1 MAGSVNKVILV
12 GNVGKDPE
20 IRRTQDGRPIANLS
34 IATSES
40 WRDKAT
46 GEKKEKTEW
55 HRVVIFS
62 EPLCKIVEQYVKKG
76 AKLYIEGALQT
87 RKWTDQSGVE
97 KYSTEVVLQGFNG
110 SLTMLDGAG
119 GGRGAG
125 AGAGMQESGQADY
138 GGMDSGGFGTS
149 SGGGSGSGSGGGYSE
164 PKRGG
169 GKSAS
174 SNGGAAKG
182 GFDKAL
188 DDEIPF

>member
-34 IATSES
+34 LATSES

-55 HRVVIFS
+55 HRVVIFN
-62 EPLCKIVEQYVKKG
+62 ENLCKVVEQYVKKG
-76 AKLYIEGALQT
+76 SKLYIEGALQT
-87 RKWTDQSGVE
+87 RKWTDQSGAE
-97 KYSTEVVLQGFNG
+97 KYSTEIVLQGFNG
-110 SLTMLDGAG
+110 SLTMLDGAA
-119 GGRGAG
+119 GGRG

-138 GGMDSGGFGTS
+138 GGMDSGGFGSS
-149 SGGGSGSGSGGGYSE
+149 SGGSSAGYSE
-164 PKRGG
+164 PKRAAS
-169 GKSAS
+169 KS
-174 SNGGAAKG
+174 GAASGGSKG
-182 GFDKAL
+182 SFDKAL